1 MFTIK
6 QHLMAKSI
14 EEGYKS
20 LVKNRNNVILGGTGF
35 LRLGNRNINTG
46 IDLSN
51 LGLDY
56 IREDEN
62 YIEIGPMTTFRTIEI
77 NKILKENFEGII
89 AQSVEEIVG
98 IQLRSVITA
107 GATVAS
113 KYGFSDFITALLSLD
128 THIELYKGGIISLEE
143 YLAEEKIPRDIL
155 IKLIIKKDGRKAAFR
170 TMRNS
175 KSDYAVLNCAVSYLG
190 GEYRV
195 AVGARPGRA
204 VVTII
209 ENGQLKIDNLKEIVE
224 KIENGMSFGD
234 NMRASGEYRE
244 MIAKVLIRR
253 CIEELKSDK

>member
-6 QHLMAKSI
+6 QHLMAQSI
-14 EEGYKS
+14 EEGYET

-35 LRLGNRNINTG
+35 LKLGNKNINIG
-46 IDLSN
+46 IDLSD
-51 LGLDY
+51 LDLDY

-62 YIEIGPMTTFRTIEI
+62 NIEIGPMTTFRSVET
-77 NKILKENFEGII
+77 NKLLRENFDGII
-89 AQSVEEIVG
+89 AKSVEEIVG

-113 KYGFSDFITALLSLD
+113 KYGFSDFITALLSLN
-128 THIELYKGGIISLEE
+128 TQVELYKGGIISLDE

-155 IKLIIKKDGRKAAFR
+155 VRIIIKKDGKRAAFK

-175 KSDYAVLNCAVSYLG
+175 KSDYAVLNCAVSDLD

-204 VVTII
+204 VVKTISN
-209 ENGQLKIDNLKEIVE
+209 EEVNNKIDE
-224 KIENGMSFGD
+224 KIEAVVNEMKFGK

-253 CIEELKSDK
+253 CLEELESK

>member
-6 QHLMAKSI
+6 QHLMARSI
-14 EEGYKS
+14 EEGYET
-20 LVKNRNNVILGGTGF
+20 LVKNRNNMILGGTAF
-35 LRLGNRNINTG
+35 LKLGNKNINIG

-51 LGLDY
+51 LDLDY
-56 IREDEN
+56 ISEDEN
-62 YIEIGPMTTFRTIEI
+62 NIEIGPMTTFRTVET
-77 NKILKENFEGII
+77 NKLLRENFDGIV
-89 AQSVEEIVG
+89 AKSVEEIVG

-128 THIELYKGGIISLEE
+128 TQVELYKGGIISLEK
-143 YLAEEKIPRDIL
+143 YLAEEKIPKDIL
-155 IKLIIKKDGRKAAFR
+155 LRIIIKKDGKKAVFK

-175 KSDYAVLNCAVSYLG
+175 KSDYAVLNCAVSNLD

-204 VVTII
+204 VVKTISN
-209 ENGQLKIDNLKEIVE
+209 EKLNNKIDE
-224 KIENGMSFGD
+224 KIEEMVNEMKFGT

-253 CIEELKSDK
+253 CLLELESK

>member
-6 QHLMAKSI
+6 QHLMAQSI
-14 EEGYKS
+14 EEGYET
-20 LVKNRNNVILGGTGF
+20 LVKNRNNMILGGTGF
-35 LRLGNRNINTG
+35 LRLGNKNINIG

-51 LGLDY
+51 LELDY
-56 IREDEN
+56 IRENEDN
-62 YIEIGPMTTFRTIEI
+62 IEIGPMTTFRSIETS
-77 NKILKENFEGII
+77 KLLKENFDGIV
-89 AQSVEEIVG
+89 AKSVEEIVG

-128 THIELYKGGIISLEE
+128 TYIELYKGGVISLEE
-143 YLAEEKIPRDIL
+143 YLAEEKVPKDIL
-155 IKLIIKKDGRKAAFR
+155 VKIIIKKDGKKATFK

-175 KSDYAVLNCAVSYLG
+175 KSDYAILNCAVSYLD

-204 VVTII
+204 VVTTIK
-209 ENGQLKIDNLKEIVE
+209 NGQLKNDNLEKTVE
-224 KIENGMSFGD
+224 KIADEMKFGT

-253 CIEELKSDK
+253 SIEELKNK

>member
-6 QHLMAKSI
+6 QHLMAQSI
-14 EEGYKS
+14 EEGYET
-20 LVKNRNNVILGGTGF
+20 LVKNRNNMILGGTGF
-35 LRLGNRNINTG
+35 LRLGNKNINVG

-51 LGLDY
+51 LELDY

-62 YIEIGPMTTFRTIEI
+62 NIEIGPMTTFRTVETSE
-77 NKILKENFEGII
+77 ILKKNFDGIV
-89 AQSVEEIVG
+89 AKSVEEIVG

-128 THIELYKGGIISLEE
+128 THIELYKGGIVSLEE
-143 YLAEEKIPRDIL
+143 YLSEEKVPKDIL
-155 IKLIIKKDGRKAAFR
+155 VRIIIKKDGKKAVFK

-175 KSDYAVLNCAVSYLG
+175 KSDYAILNCAVSCLG

-204 VVTII
+204 VVKTINND
-209 ENGQLKIDNLKEIVE
+209 ELTNNIDE
-224 KIENGMSFGD
+224 KIKEVVDEIKFGT
-234 NMRASGEYRE
+234 NMRASREYRE

-253 CIEELKSDK
+253 SIEELG

>member
-6 QHLMAKSI
+6 QHLMVQSI
-14 EEGYKS
+14 EEGYET
-20 LVKNRNNVILGGTGF
+20 LVKNRNNMILGGTGF
-35 LRLGNRNINTG
+35 LRLGNKNINVG

-51 LGLDY
+51 LELDY

-62 YIEIGPMTTFRTIEI
+62 NIEIGPMTTFRTVETSEL
-77 NKILKENFEGII
+77 LKKNFDGIV
-89 AQSVEEIVG
+89 AKSVEEIVG

-128 THIELYKGGIISLEE
+128 THIELYKGGIVSLEE
-143 YLAEEKIPRDIL
+143 YLAEEKVPKDIL
-155 IKLIIKKDGRKAAFR
+155 VRIIIKKDGKKAVFK

-175 KSDYAVLNCAVSYLG
+175 KSDYAILNCAVSCLG

-204 VVTII
+204 VVKTINND
-209 ENGQLKIDNLKEIVE
+209 ELTNNIDEKVKEVVGEI
-224 KIENGMSFGD
+224 KFGA
-234 NMRASGEYRE
+234 NMRASREYRE

-253 CIEELKSDK
+253 SIEELK